1 MKSHG
6 KTCITPTPFIIFA
19 NGRRRKANG
28 KRRKTQRG
36 GKDVEIDRTP
46 HKMRITTYYTA
57 SYEVLSADNTARRP
71 HADHT
76 TLFINNLNR
85 ITIMKE
91 EMNGSVIYLVESFLE
106 ENYAFRRNLLN
117 GKTEFAIIHP
127 EEEDNTKNKAEYTE
141 DLKAVDKDSK
151 AVDKDSKAVDKDLKT
166 QDEGLEIEKKW
177 QVFTKEDFNSLVRRA
192 KKLGIGGKSS
202 PRNDIEE
209 YLESMAVPAYDPI
222 KDFLEAL
229 PQWDG
234 RNHVAEL
241 FGRIPG
247 ITSEQL
253 NWCATWLRSAV
264 AHWLHMDMLHGNEI
278 TPIFIGQ
285 QGCGKSTFA
294 NRLLPE
300 MLRQYFL
307 DHINFANKFDSD
319 MALTHNLFVNI
330 DELAN
335 MGPSQQGKLKQTL
348 SKVKVNG
355 RPIFGKSQE
364 DRPRY
369 ASFLATTNDE
379 HPLCDTT
386 GSRRYI
392 CIRIPA
398 GKFVDNGSPID
409 YEQLYAQ
416 VLFELREQKTP
427 YWFSNDEVARIQES
441 NLPYF
446 KTDDMDTML
455 KACFQIA
462 EQEEDAKWLIMNDIF
477 QCLRKQYPT
486 LATNHQTKI
495 RIGQSMKY
503 MGCITKRTNKG
514 RAYLLK
520 IKHKISA

>member
-1 MKSHG
+1 MNE
-6 KTCITPTPFIIFA
+6 T
-19 NGRRRKANG
+19 
-28 KRRKTQRG
+28 
-36 GKDVEIDRTP
+36 
-46 HKMRITTYYTA
+46 
-57 SYEVLSADNTARRP
+57 
-71 HADHT
+71 
-76 TLFINNLNR
+76 
-85 ITIMKE
+85 
-91 EMNGSVIYLVESFLE
+91 MNGSVIYLVESFLE

-117 GKTEFAIIHP
+117 GKTEFAVIHP
-127 EEEDNTKNKAEYTE
+127 EEEDTASTKEEELVKKDQKADVQNEMAE
-141 DLKAVDKDSK
+141 DQQKKAVD
-151 AVDKDSKAVDKDLKT
+151 
-166 QDEGLEIEKKW
+166 QQEKQW

-229 PQWDG
+229 PEWDG
-234 RNHVAEL
+234 KNHVAEL

-253 NWCATWLRSAV
+253 SWCATWLRSAV

-278 TPIFIGQ
+278 TPIFIGH

-300 MLRQYFL
+300 ALRQYFL

-398 GKFVDNGSPID
+398 GKFIDNVSPID
-409 YEQLYAQ
+409 YAQLYAQ
-416 VLFELREQKTP
+416 VLYELREQKTP

-462 EQEEDAKWLIMNDIF
+462 EQEEKDAKWLIMTDIF
-477 QCLRKQYPT
+477 QHLHKQYPT
-486 LATNHQTKI
+486 LVTNHQTKI

-520 IKHKISA
+520 IK

>member
-1 MKSHG
+1 MNE
-6 KTCITPTPFIIFA
+6 T
-19 NGRRRKANG
+19 
-28 KRRKTQRG
+28 
-36 GKDVEIDRTP
+36 
-46 HKMRITTYYTA
+46 
-57 SYEVLSADNTARRP
+57 
-71 HADHT
+71 
-76 TLFINNLNR
+76 
-85 ITIMKE
+85 
-91 EMNGSVIYLVESFLE
+91 MNGSVIYLVESFLE

-117 GKTEFAIIHP
+117 GKTEFAVIHP
-127 EEEDNTKNKAEYTE
+127 EEEDTASTKEEELVKKDQKADVQNEMAE
-141 DLKAVDKDSK
+141 DQQKKAVD
-151 AVDKDSKAVDKDLKT
+151 
-166 QDEGLEIEKKW
+166 QQEKQW

-229 PQWDG
+229 PEWDG
-234 RNHVAEL
+234 KNHVAEL

-253 NWCATWLRSAV
+253 SWCATWLRSAV

-278 TPIFIGQ
+278 TPIFIGH

-300 MLRQYFL
+300 ALRQYFL

-398 GKFVDNGSPID
+398 GKFIDNVSPID
-409 YEQLYAQ
+409 YAQLYAQ
-416 VLFELREQKTP
+416 VLYELREQKTP

-462 EQEEDAKWLIMNDIF
+462 EQEEEDAKWLIMTDIF
-477 QCLRKQYPT
+477 QHLHKQYPT
-486 LATNHQTKI
+486 LVTNHQTKI

-520 IKHKISA
+520 MK